1 MNGGL
6 QMRLLVVEYEKVLRE
21 ALVNGLK
28 IKEYAVDAASD
39 GEQADVLAYTVQYD
53 LIILEFVQMYSV
65 FLIQYHVYQVLA

>member
-1 MNGGL
+1 
-6 QMRLLVVEYEKVLRE
+6 MRLLVVEYEKVLRE

>member
-1 MNGGL
+1 
-6 QMRLLVVEYEKVLRE
+6 MRLLVVEDEKVLRE

-28 IKEYAVDAASD
+28 IKGYAVDAASD

-65 FLIQYHVYQVLA
+65 FLIQYHVYQALA

>member
-1 MNGGL
+1 
-6 QMRLLVVEYEKVLRE
+6 MRLLVVEDEKVLRE

-28 IKEYAVDAASD
+28 IKGYAVDAASD